1 MRGLR
6 PWAIFT
12 LCVAMILVATAGCRS
27 SALSTPTVTVGDV
40 DFEVEV
46 AKTQAEQT
54 QGLSD
59 RESLPPMT
67 GMLFLFGTV
76 GPTAMWMRGMEFP
89 LGFVWIGE
97 ECTVVDT
104 ALNAPPP
111 APGTPDSQLTRYAS
125 AAPAAY
131 TLEVNAGQVEQRG
144 IQVDDNV
151 RFSGIS
157 ADGADC

>member
-6 PWAIFT
+6 PWAIFA
-12 LCVAMILVATAGCRS
+12 LCVAMILVATVGCRS
-27 SALSTPTVTVGDV
+27 SELSTPTVTVGDV

-46 AKTQAEQT
+46 AKTQAERT

-67 GMLFLFGTV
+67 GMLFVYGTV
-76 GPTAMWMRGMEFP
+76 GHLAMWMKGMGFA
-89 LGFVWIGE
+89 LDFVWVAE

-111 APGTPDSQLTRYAS
+111 APGTPDSELLRYTS
-125 AAPAAY
+125 AVPAAY
-131 TLEVNAGQVEQRG
+131 VLEVNAGQVEQRG
-144 IQVDDNV
+144 IQVGDKV

>member
-12 LCVAMILVATAGCRS
+12 LCMAIMLVATGGCRS
-27 SALSTPTVTVGDV
+27 SVPSKPTVTVGDV
-40 DFEVEV
+40 DFEMEV
-46 AKTQAEQT
+46 AKTQAERT

-59 RESLPPMT
+59 RESLPPMA
-67 GMLFLFGTV
+67 GMLFVFGTV
-76 GPTAMWMRGMEFP
+76 GPSAMWMRAMKFP
-89 LGFVWIGE
+89 LDFVWIGE

-104 ALNAPPP
+104 TLNAPPP
-111 APGTPDSQLTRYAS
+111 APGTSDSELLRYTS
-125 AAPAAY
+125 AVPAAY

-144 IQVDDNV
+144 IQVGDKV

-157 ADGADC
+157 TEGADC